1 MFKLY
6 NTYDNNKKFMID
18 MIFGE
23 FNIISEY
30 IIYEN
35 EKNNILTLKL
45 RDEINQEATLTINFN
60 TNDYTINLDGYIE
73 TKEFILID

>member
-6 NTYDNNKKFMID
+6 NTYDNSKKFMID

-23 FNIISEY
+23 FDIIPEY

-35 EKNNILTLKL
+35 ENNNILVLKL
-45 RDEINQEATLTINFN
+45 KDEISQEATLTINFN

-73 TKEFILID
+73 TKEFILVD